1 MINRNVFT
9 QENPIRPR
17 RRVTFPPTRPT
28 QNAAPRLDGTR
39 DQPAPPG
46 VPSSWRTLSFA
57 PACGLYIT
65 TDPHPQLAPEHRRST
80 YSEEHTTTK
89 TEACRPQERPKAA
102 HSNSGL
108 RQQTQP
114 PRATLTF
121 TLLHLS
127 ARIHHFKLPL
137 EDASPRPLDLP
148 AAFPAVR
155 PLCMLPPPHRR
166 LS

>member
-46 VPSSWRTLSFA
+46 VPSSWRT
-57 PACGLYIT
+57 
-65 TDPHPQLAPEHRRST
+65 LAPEHRRST